1 MTRSVERRRPGRWV
15 AMRVSLT
22 GRMIEHMELLR
33 MDYQA
38 FAERYLA
45 EGRELPARE
54 CRREADRWERRQR
67 RFERRVAG

>member
-1 MTRSVERRRPGRWV
+1 MRARRRRTARLSADERRC
-15 AMRVSLT
+15 T
-22 GRMIEHMELLR
+22 RMVEHMELLR

-45 EGRELPARE
+45 EGRDQPARE

-67 RFERRVAG
+67 RFERRVQR

>member
-1 MTRSVERRRPGRWV
+1 MV
-15 AMRVSLT
+15 
-22 GRMIEHMELLR
+22 EHMELLR

-45 EGRELPARE
+45 EGRDQPARE

-67 RFERRVAG
+67 RFERRVQR